1 MTALE
6 GRGGGG
12 ADHCRAWLT
21 ALQTRYS
28 GGISF
33 TDYMRAVAV
42 LQCGNSQEKL
52 ELLFSLLDGDRD
64 GLVSRVALLQFTTDK
79 RLLRGCG
86 ELVDRETFVK
96 TFLYNSYSSCSTV

>member
-6 GRGGGG
+6 GRGGGRAG
-12 ADHCRAWLT
+12 HCRAWLA

-28 GGISF
+28 SGISF
-33 TDYMRAVAV
+33 TDYMTAVAV
-42 LQCGNSQEKL
+42 LQCGNSQDKL

-64 GLVSRVALLQFTTDK
+64 GLVSRAALLQFTTDT

-96 TFLYNSYSSCSTV
+96 TLLYNFYSSCSTV